1 MYSIYAFARTAD
13 NIADSVYLKPQD
25 KIEKLEEM
33 GDLVLTLDEERLKG
47 DLHFRS
53 VFTALHDTIEQL
65 SLDRQDLLD
74 LLTAFKQDAVK
85 NSYEKFEDII
95 HYSKYSANPVG
106 RLVLSVFGYDR
117 VKHSALFDMSD
128 RICTALQLANFW
140 QDVSRDLKMN
150 RVYVPEEIMKKYRY
164 DRDMLHERVENDNFK
179 RMMKELVD
187 ETEKIFSEGKKLP
200 SHLKGRL
207 KLELRAIISGGRS
220 VLKYIRKI
228 NYKVL
233 SKRVKLGKFKKLQIA
248 FKSIFYV

>member
-13 NIADSVYLKPQD
+13 NIADSIYLKPQE
-25 KIEKLEEM
+25 KIDKLEEM
-33 GDLVLTLDEERLKG
+33 GELVERYDADRLKG
-47 DLHFRS
+47 DLHFTS
-53 VFTALHDTIEQL
+53 VFTALHDTIDKL
-65 SLDRQDLLD
+65 SLNKQDLLD

-85 NSYEKFEDII
+85 NHYDSFEDII
-95 HYSKYSANPVG
+95 NYSKYSANPVG

-117 VKHSALFDMSD
+117 EKHRNLYELSD
-128 RICTALQLANFW
+128 KICTALQLANFW

-150 RVYVPEEIMKKYRY
+150 RIYVPREKMEKYHY
-164 DRDMLHERVENDNFK
+164 DRDLLYERVENDNFK
-179 RMMKELVD
+179 RMMSELVE
-187 ETEKIFSEGKKLP
+187 ETEKLFTEGKKLP

-207 KLELRAIISGGRS
+207 KFELRAIISGGRS
-220 VLKYIRKI
+220 VLKFIRRI